1 LNVRERKNVVGIGL
15 LVMGQTD
22 GTVGMIRSI
31 GMVVE

>member
-15 LVMGQTD
+15 LVMGQAD
-22 GTVGMIRSI
+22 GTVGMIGSI